1 VENFFPQR
9 GKVRRFFS
17 TVWKTGPDFFHSMEN
32 FFPQCGKPGQVNMNK
47 PKRFNQVAVL
57 MGGPSSERAVSLRS
71 GAAVAKGLRERG
83 YEVAEVVVGED
94 CSFALPAGIEA
105 AFVAMHGKFG
115 EDGTI
120 QALLRARGIPHTGSS
135 PEASA
140 RAFDKSQSK
149 PVMAAAGIPTP
160 AYELLREGA
169 ARTLPL
175 PVVVKPVRQGSSVGI
190 SRVFREED
198 WPGAFSAALAYD
210 DTVLV
215 EEFIPGR
222 ELTVGVVGDV
232 VLPVVEITADFFDY
246 HTKYTPG
253 AAAHLIPA
261 DIPQETA
268 RACQAAALATF
279 RALGCSGMGRV
290 DIRLRPDG
298 RFFVLELNNIPGFTE
313 VSLLPDA
320 ARVHGWSFP
329 ELCERILDMV

>member
-1 VENFFPQR
+1 
-9 GKVRRFFS
+9 
-17 TVWKTGPDFFHSMEN
+17 
-32 FFPQCGKPGQVNMNK
+32 MNN
-47 PKRFNQVAVL
+47 PKRFNRVAVL

-71 GAAVAKGLRERG
+71 GAAVANGLRERG
-83 YEVAEVVVGED
+83 YAVAEVVVGED
-94 CSFALPAGIEA
+94 CSFELPADADA

-120 QALLRARGIPHTGSS
+120 QGMLRERGVPHTGSS

-140 RAFDKSQSK
+140 QAFDKSKSK
-149 PVMAAAGIPTP
+149 PVIAAAGIPTP
-160 AYELLREGA
+160 AFELLRAGET
-169 ARTLPL
+169 RTLPL

-190 SRVFREED
+190 SRVFTEAE
-198 WPGAFSAALAYD
+198 WPAAFSAALAFD
-210 DTVLV
+210 ETVLV

-232 VLPVVEITADFFDY
+232 VLPVVEIVAPDDFFDY
-246 HTKYTPG
+246 RAKYTDG
-253 AAAHLIPA
+253 VSRHLIPA
-261 DIPQETA
+261 PIPEETA
-268 RACQAAALATF
+268 RACREAALATF

-320 ARVHGWSFP
+320 ARAHGWSFA
-329 ELCERILDMV
+329 ELCERILDMVGSGPTTEETP